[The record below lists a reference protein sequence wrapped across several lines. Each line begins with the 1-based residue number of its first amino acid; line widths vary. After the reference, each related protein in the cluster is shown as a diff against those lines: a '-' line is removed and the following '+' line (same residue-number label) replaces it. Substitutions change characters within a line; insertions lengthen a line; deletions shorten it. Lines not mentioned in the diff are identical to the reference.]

1 VFSPPRFFAVPMNP
15 SVTIA
20 DLRAAETRIRGMVRR
35 TPVLTS
41 STLDERAGARLFF
54 KCENLQKAGVFKARG
69 AHNAVFA
76 LSDGE
81 AASGVLTHSSGNHG
95 AALALAARRRGIP
108 AHIVVPEGA
117 AAIKVEAIRRYGGRV
132 VFCAP
137 TLAAR
142 AAAAARIHE
151 ETGARL
157 IHPYDNPLI
166 VAGQGTAALE
176 LLEEVPDLQ
185 AVIAPVG
192 GGGLLSGT
200 AIAAKSLS
208 PTVRVFGAEPDGAD
222 DAARSLRAGR
232 LIPQDDPRTIA
243 DGLRTSLGEI
253 TFPLLQRWLDDV
265 ITVSEESIVEA
276 MLLVWQVMK
285 IIIEPSSAVAVAAVL
300 KADGPLQGLRVG
312 VILSGGN
319 VDLTRLPWTNSRG

>member
-1 VFSPPRFFAVPMNP
+1 MNP
-15 SVTIA
+15 TVTIA
-20 DLRAAETRIRGMVRR
+20 DLRAAEVRIRGMIRR

-41 STLDERAGARLFF
+41 GTLDERAGARLFF
-54 KCENLQKAGVFKARG
+54 KCENFQKAGVFKARG

-76 LSDGE
+76 LSDAE
-81 AASGVLTHSSGNHG
+81 AAPGVLTHSSGNHG

-117 AAIKVEAIRRYGGRV
+117 SAIKVESIRRYGGRV

-137 TLAAR
+137 TLAGR
-142 AAAAARIHE
+142 EAAAARIQK

-176 LLEEVPDLQ
+176 LLEEAPDLE

-208 PTVRVFGAEPDGAD
+208 PGVRVFGAEPGGAD
-222 DAARSLRAGR
+222 DAARSLHAGR
-232 LIPQDDPRTIA
+232 LIPQDDPQTMA

-300 KADGPLQGLRVG
+300 KADGPLRGLRVG

-319 VDLTRLPWTNSRG
+319 VDLNRLPWPNSATSGR